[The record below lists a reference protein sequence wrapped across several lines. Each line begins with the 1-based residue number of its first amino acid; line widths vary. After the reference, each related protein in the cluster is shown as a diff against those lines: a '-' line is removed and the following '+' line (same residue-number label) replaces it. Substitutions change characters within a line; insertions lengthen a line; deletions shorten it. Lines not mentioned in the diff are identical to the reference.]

1 MNMDTSVSNND
12 DSLNEEI
19 KLDLPSIKAEIC
31 RVQSECSRRGLL
43 QTSKWLA
50 EISYSIRTVISGH
63 VETHSELP
71 SGYLRFNS
79 SKN

>member
-1 MNMDTSVSNND
+1 MNMDTSVSIND
-12 DSLNEEI
+12 DSINEEI
-19 KLDLPSIKAEIC
+19 KLDLPSIKTEIC

-50 EISYSIRTVISGH
+50 EINYSIRTVISGH